1 MSHKLDEE
9 RIKSIQFKFIIVIA
23 VVLIFIVLLFSLA
36 LLNLLPTKAQIKEF
50 FSPRVTL
57 DQNKDFIKFLN
68 SDDGD
73 AILLCSNGVTT
84 LIDTGPV
91 KKDDYVVGKIWDLGI
106 KRLDA
111 IYITNTLDCHI
122 GSLPKLVSNFDVA
135 NIIIPDGIKDKDLSY
150 NFLSAKNDILR
161 NGGNLYIAKQGLVGT
176 CGDFEITVL
185 GQYTDLKEQGDRS
198 VILMVSYNDTKL
210 LLMSDGGFKTEDK
223 LISDGI
229 NLDADILKISKHGS
243 NNATSIKLLQ
253 SVTPND
259 AVISCAAESKHF
271 FTDSDVFKNIKK
283 LVPNV
288 YRTNLCGEITLH
300 FYENNRYEVSL
311 ERFNVDK

>member
-243 NNATSIKLLQ
+243 NNATSIKL
-253 SVTPND
+253 
-259 AVISCAAESKHF
+259 
-271 FTDSDVFKNIKK
+271 
-283 LVPNV
+283 
-288 YRTNLCGEITLH
+288 Y
-300 FYENNRYEVSL
+300 NR
-311 ERFNVDK
+311 